1 MLRRVLALVAVAV
14 AAMPVVSAQDSF
26 ARRAVDVRA
35 GVVLLD
41 SQQLN
46 GFPRNFAPY
55 VWYTLDSFT
64 QAKPAGW
71 NLYNPVATTRVTPEI
86 QARWAAQN
94 GALGSPF
101 GVPAVGSALTKRDAS
116 YWEVRLSQAS
126 TAQLAQFDVLA
137 VPAHG
142 FVSLN
147 PLEREKLRAFMEGGG
162 VLWIDVTTTTN
173 IDVTNNF
180 PLPIAIVN
188 GSSNVGGDLTH
199 PLLRMP
205 NRLTPADAA
214 NLFGPNTTGLRSVD
228 LAALGFGD
236 IQPIQGTLLPEG
248 TRLLPV
254 LSSPRG
260 PGVAVGRVGD
270 GFQVVSSIDAHIG
283 LSRGSLVG
291 SDVVQLNQF
300 ATSLRPTFDARA
312 NAVARFAVNLVQL
325 TSGFG
330 QNAQGSRRTNS
341 SRVDV
346 DAPLLRRFNA
356 QIPLNPGAGNYVP
369 PAIYKGLVFLA
380 TENQI
385 FAFDANPSSDLT
397 GDGNPDDGIPDLA
410 FGANQDL
417 VWSSQVLTGPI
428 SAPTVVEVA
437 NGAPTDQVA
446 VVDGQGNLV
455 IFDATP
461 ASLGPAVAP
470 VAVINP
476 PTASNLDPSL
486 PGRGPYAPTFHDG
499 FYFVADEVPSGLGG
513 ATGRVWVAS
522 ALTLN
527 RVSTANPF
535 AAGGTANPAIGRPS
549 GSPTVG
555 YIPIADNSGG
565 LDRVVYVPTRPSA
578 VAGPNATAGFSS
590 LWLGVKGEKPLA
602 FNVAGPVLTVQTRAS
617 QAGLQVVAGGAAS
630 LLGIK
635 LTVIDGNGNPLPASQ
650 MQALFTGGV
659 SEAGGILNFNLRD
672 PSLWNRNY
680 DVRVDYTIDW
690 GTGTPAQNAQLVRG
704 QVFFPDNSNRA
715 RRVLGG
721 LALSPQGTLHAVVGD
736 GVLGGALWSLVEEG
750 RGNFRV
756 VNRWELYPSYRF
768 VINQTQV
775 QTYGPTLGDTDPIQG
790 FADPFIGGP
799 FSNLSMQG
807 SPTVHNGVVYVTAR
821 GNKRGFVTSTILL
834 AFDSEPG
841 AAVIPV
847 GDLSPDAR
855 IVQSDVARSD
865 GMGSANWQPGV
876 LTQIRSGQFAF
887 EREPTDSLGQ
897 IRLDNLAQGSR
908 GPLGNVLSRSQPI
921 VIRSGGSADRFIEP
935 DRQGGRWNP
944 LLWYTVL
951 HGVRNGSPALVTGE
965 TLYVAGQSI
974 LPSIL
979 AGAGLTPRGV
989 LWAMDAQI
997 SPNDEFLRSDPDR
1010 PWLRQVWQLSTAGGF
1025 RANGAVRWPQVA
1037 GVQSFDDWRVR
1048 LLQTVLTGSN
1058 DAFGVVG
1065 GEGTLFSWGPAGLY
1079 AFARQDFMVVDQGR
1093 VARFDPSGNPLWVTD
1108 ATNTTAF
1115 EGDVGSASLTR
1126 PLVSPS
1132 RAYALGPREQIIV
1145 DTAANRIARVT
1156 HSGRE
1161 IRSIEGFRLDPNFT
1175 PDGFSAG
1182 DSLRLNQPRDV
1193 LVFTSFRTNPTEFS
1207 NPRPL
1212 EFWVHY
1218 VIADTGNR
1226 RLVELVDRYEAD
1238 PATRTVGDVVTQ
1250 SDGQRAIGVLLWHS
1264 PAEFS
1269 GRQFDYNSLDR
1280 VYVPTGGGRYVY
1292 AAGIGSIRPTRVDL
1306 GLDSPT
1312 ATSIRT
1318 TDRGRGGIVIIDG
1331 GNTIV
1336 LNEVTVPD
1344 IAANVF
1350 FNFATGT
1357 FDSPAQPER
1366 RKPIGTVTSVTM
1378 RNVVDPVFGPR
1389 IAIMFTDDDGVFEII
1404 QPNIGGD
1411 WVVRWM
1417 MPRQAYQALR
1427 RSLATNLPV
1436 ASNARD
1442 LRAMFARRLD
1452 SGEVLIVNGYAG
1464 LTRGNPAAGIAP
1476 VAFSGE
1482 VIQVDGD
1489 VDPTNNNSLPGFG
1502 FGKTNLGFN
1511 SISVRFELPPI
1522 QGTRG
1527 LVLPVFADRR

>member
-1 MLRRVLALVAVAV
+1 MLRRVLALVALAV
-14 AAMPVVSAQDSF
+14 AAVPVVSAQESF
-26 ARRAVDVRA
+26 ARRAVDIRA

-55 VWYTLDSFT
+55 VWYTLDSFA

-71 NLYNPVATTRVTPEI
+71 NIFNPVANTRVTPEI

-101 GVPAVGSALTKRDAS
+101 APPAVGSALTKRDAS

-126 TAQLAQFDVLA
+126 DAQIAQFDVLA
-137 VPAHG
+137 VSAHG

-147 PLEREKLRAFMEGGG
+147 PLERERLRTFMEGGG
-162 VLWIDVTTTTN
+162 VLWVDVTTGTTV
-173 IDVTNNF
+173 DVTNNF
-180 PLPIAIVN
+180 PLPIATVN
-188 GSSNVGGDLTH
+188 GSSTIGGDLTH
-199 PLLRMP
+199 PLLRLP

-228 LAALGFGD
+228 LAALGLGD

-248 TRLLPV
+248 DRLLTV
-254 LSSPRG
+254 LSSLRG

-270 GFQVVSSIDAHIG
+270 GFQVVTSIDAHLG
-283 LSRGSLVG
+283 LSRGSLIG
-291 SDVVQLNQF
+291 SDVVQVNQF

-312 NAVARFAVNLVQL
+312 NAVARFAVNLIQL

-330 QNAQGSRRTNS
+330 QSAQGARRTNS
-341 SRVDV
+341 TRADV
-346 DAPLLRRFNA
+346 DAPLLRRFSA
-356 QIPLNPGAGNYVP
+356 EIPLNPGPGNYVP
-369 PAIYKGLVFLA
+369 PAVYKGLVFLA
-380 TENQI
+380 TDNQI
-385 FAFDANPSSDLT
+385 LAFDANPSSDLT
-397 GDGNPDDGIPDLA
+397 GDGKPDDGVPDFA

-428 SAPTVVEVA
+428 SSPTVVEVA
-437 NGAPTDQVA
+437 NGAPADQVA

-455 IFDATP
+455 VFDATP
-461 ASLGPAVAP
+461 ATLGTNVAP

-476 PTASNLDPSL
+476 PTASSLDTSL

-499 FYFVADEVPSGLGG
+499 FYFVADEVATGIGG

-522 ALTLN
+522 ALTLA

-535 AAGGTANPAIGRPS
+535 AAGGAANPALGRPS

-565 LDRVVYVPTRPSA
+565 VDRVVYFPSRPSA
-578 VAGPNATAGFSS
+578 VAGPNATAGITS
-590 LWLGVKGEKPLA
+590 LWLGAKGEKPIG
-602 FNVAGPVLTVQTRAS
+602 FSGAGPVLTVQTRAS

-635 LTVIDGNGNPLPASQ
+635 LTVLDSSGNPLSAAQ

-659 SEAGGILNFNLRD
+659 SEASGILNFNLRD
-672 PSLWNRNY
+672 ASLWSSDY
-680 DVRVDYTIDW
+680 DVRIDYTIDW

-704 QVFFPDNSNRA
+704 QVFFPDNSNRS
-715 RRVLGG
+715 RRILGG
-721 LALSPQGTLHAVVGD
+721 VALSPQGTLHAVVGN
-736 GVLGGALWSLVEEG
+736 GTLGGALWSLVEEG

-768 VINQTQV
+768 VLNQTQV
-775 QTYGPTLGDTDPIQG
+775 QTVDPTLGDTDPVQA

-821 GNKRGFVTSTILL
+821 GNKRGFVNSTILL
-834 AFDSEPG
+834 AFDAEPG

-847 GDLSPDAR
+847 GDLSADAR

-876 LTQIRSGQFAF
+876 LTQLQSGQFAY
-887 EREPTDSLGQ
+887 EREPTDSRGQ
-897 IRLDNLAQGSR
+897 IRIDNLAQGSR
-908 GPLGNVLSRSQPI
+908 GPLTNVLSRSQPI
-921 VIRSGGSADRFIEP
+921 VIRSGGTADRVVEP
-935 DRQGGRWNP
+935 DRLGGRWNP
-944 LLWYTVL
+944 LLWYVVL

-965 TLYVAGQSI
+965 TLYVAGQSV

-979 AGAGLTPRGV
+979 SGAGLTPRGI

-997 SPNDEFLRSDPDR
+997 SPNDEFLRSDPNR
-1010 PWLRQVWQLSTAGGF
+1010 PWLKQVWQFSTNGGF

-1048 LLQTVLTGSN
+1048 LLQTVLGASN
-1058 DAFGVVG
+1058 DAFGVIG
-1065 GEGTLFSWGPAGLY
+1065 GEGTLFSWGPNGLY
-1079 AFARQDFMVVDQGR
+1079 AFSRQDFMVVDQGR
-1093 VARFDPSGNPLWVTD
+1093 VGRFDPSGNPLWVTD
-1108 ATNTTAF
+1108 ATSTTAI
-1115 EGDVGSASLTR
+1115 EGDAGSASVVR

-1145 DTAANRIARVT
+1145 DTGANRIARID
-1156 HSGRE
+1156 HNGRE

-1175 PDGFSAG
+1175 PDGFSSG
-1182 DSLRLNQPRDV
+1182 DPLRLNQPRDV
-1193 LVFTSFRTNPTEFS
+1193 IVFTSFRANPTQFS
-1207 NPRPL
+1207 NARPL

-1218 VIADTGNR
+1218 VIADSGNR
-1226 RLVELVDRYEAD
+1226 RLVEIVDRYEAD
-1238 PATRTVGDVVTQ
+1238 PVTRTVGNVVTQ
-1250 SDGQRAIGVLLWHS
+1250 SDGRRAIGVLLWHS

-1269 GRQFDYNSLDR
+1269 GRQFDYSSLDR

-1318 TDRGRGGIVIIDG
+1318 SDRGRGGIVIIDG
-1331 GNTIV
+1331 GDTIV
-1336 LNEVTVPD
+1336 LNEVQIPD

-1350 FNFATGT
+1350 FNFESGA
-1357 FDSPAQPER
+1357 FDSAAQPAR

-1378 RNVVDPVFGPR
+1378 RNVVDPIFGPR

-1417 MPRQAYQALR
+1417 MPRQAYQAMR
-1427 RSLATNLPV
+1427 RNLGNGLP
-1436 ASNARD
+1436 APSNARD

-1452 SGEVLIVNGYAG
+1452 SGEVLIVNGYVG
-1464 LTRGNPAAGIAP
+1464 LTRGNPAASIPP
-1476 VAFSGE
+1476 VAFNGE

-1527 LVLPVFADRR
+1527 LSLPVFADRR